1 MIREKWNAD
10 WKFKKGGPSLMGSLM
25 GGEDDSIVVQLPH
38 DAMVHE
44 ERTPDTANGTQT
56 GYWPSGI
63 YTYEKTLFA
72 PGEWKDKTA
81 ILEFEGVYSNAMV
94 YVNEDLAAT
103 QLYGYG
109 NFYVVLDKYLN
120 YGADNQIMVIANNVE
135 PNSRWYTGSGI

>member
-56 GYWPSGI
+56 GYWPLSLI
-63 YTYEKTLFA
+63 H
-72 PGEWKDKTA
+72 
-81 ILEFEGVYSNAMV
+81 I
-94 YVNEDLAAT
+94 
-103 QLYGYG
+103 
-109 NFYVVLDKYLN
+109 
-120 YGADNQIMVIANNVE
+120 
-135 PNSRWYTGSGI
+135 